1 LKAIFLRV
9 GVICSSDFGIR
20 RIRTSG
26 PVGGCIVGLINM
38 AVASKFVHETAL
50 AETRPR
56 ANSPLWWSLSLV
68 FVFMLLFEPILVAT
82 GTGVLSIV
90 LVLSVF
96 ASFVYGRRFVVSNDF
111 LILAF
116 VLISSFTLIFGINQL
131 VALAR
136 GGDLH
141 LLQLLISAYFAYI
154 PITYFVA
161 RTLGRTSDATGMALR
176 MLAWAC
182 FLQSLFVILDWAVPA
197 ANSLLTSI
205 VVQPEAVEISFR
217 VAGLSSSTGDGLS
230 FRQALGAMA
239 ALHLSVVSVMKMQRI
254 WWVGVV
260 CLCLLSMAF
269 VGRTG
274 VVLFLAFAIVYG
286 FTSPLKKSVA
296 NSLFVFLAMYVV
308 VGTIGVLLMS
318 TAQRE
323 ALFGIVL
330 PQAFEFAFSYFA
342 GEGFNVASLEV
353 IMGRM
358 LFVPESVDT
367 LLLGDGYWSNPI
379 GPGNYVPSDV
389 GYVRSIYYVGV
400 LGSLMVYIWYGFFW
414 YVLRRM
420 TSDSDIKSFIDGSF
434 AALFLSHAKFP
445 FLYSGTTLI
454 LCFLLFFV
462 LYIDHQSRVLLMR
475 RIHVL

>member
-1 LKAIFLRV
+1 
-9 GVICSSDFGIR
+9 
-20 RIRTSG
+20 
-26 PVGGCIVGLINM
+26 M
-38 AVASKFVHETAL
+38 AVVSKFVHEPAL
-50 AETRPR
+50 AGPRPR
-56 ANSPLWWSLSLV
+56 ASSPLWWGLCLV
-68 FVFMLLFEPILVAT
+68 FVFMLLYEPTLVAT
-82 GTGVLSIV
+82 GTGALSAV
-90 LVLSVF
+90 LVLSIF
-96 ASFVYGRRFVVSNDF
+96 ASLVYGRRFILSYDF
-111 LILAF
+111 LGLSF
-116 VLISSFTLIFGINQL
+116 VLIASFTLILGISQL
-131 VALAR
+131 IALAR
-136 GGDLH
+136 GGDQYLLH
-141 LLQLLISAYFAYI
+141 LLISAYFAYI

-161 RTLGRTSDATGMALR
+161 RTLGRTSDATGTALR

-182 FLQSLFVILDWAVPA
+182 FFQSLFVCLDWAVPA
-197 ANSLLTSI
+197 ANGLLTSI
-205 VVQPEAVEISFR
+205 VVQPELVEFSYR

-260 CLCLLSMAF
+260 CLCLLSMVF

-274 VVLFLAFAIVYG
+274 VVLFLAFVIVYG
-286 FTSPLKKSVA
+286 LISPLKTSVA
-296 NSLFVFLAMYVV
+296 KSLFVFLAMYVV

-323 ALFGIVL
+323 ALFDTVL

-342 GEGFNVASLEV
+342 GEGFNVDSLEV
-353 IMGRM
+353 LMGRM

-367 LLLGDGYWSNPI
+367 LLLGDGYWRNPI
-379 GPGNYVPSDV
+379 GSGNYVPSDV

-400 LGSLMVYIWYGFFW
+400 LGSLMIYLWYGFFW

-420 TSDSDIKSFIDGSF
+420 TSDSSIKAFIDGSF

-454 LCFLLFFV
+454 FCFLLFFV
-462 LYIDHQSRVLLMR
+462 LFVDHQSRVLLMR
-475 RIHVL
+475 RIRAFHDVRLKTDVRHVAA